1 MTGARLAADQRIEQE
16 SVTEKV
22 GPVDQPLIQPIERIV
37 GKGDDKLGE
46 KGEQHQDDHPF
57 DQADRAAGQRVERAD
72 HRHPVELPQRPDY
85 ETEDDNLEAG
95 RITYFLKLVTAIVLL
110 VGAVISLLSFYM
122 LMLSVYL
129 LLQKN
134 TTKLENLLLIGY
146 RPALVALPYQLLTA
160 GLNFVVL
167 LLACVALCAVRG
179 QYMQVLSRLFP
190 QMESP
195 SLLGTIGVGAAIF
208 LAVSLINCLAIRRKI
223 NSIRLHRD

>member
-1 MTGARLAADQRIEQE
+1 MGLIKEFKEFISRGNVIDLAVGVIIGGA
-16 SVTEKV
+16 
-22 GPVDQPLIQPIERIV
+22 
-37 GKGDDKLGE
+37 
-46 KGEQHQDDHPF
+46 F
-57 DQADRAAGQRVERAD
+57 
-72 HRHPVELPQRPDY
+72 
-85 ETEDDNLEAG
+85 
-95 RITYFLKLVTAIVLL
+95 TAIVNSLVNDIINPVISILTGGTDQVSGMSLL
-110 VGAVISLLSFYM
+110 FNGVEIKFGSFVGAVISLLSFYM

-167 LLACVALCAVRG
+167 LLACAALCAVRG

-195 SLLGTIGVGAAIF
+195 SLLGTMGVGAAIF

-223 NSIRLHRD
+223 NSIRLHRG